1 MAEQQLKELY
11 QGYIDAAW
19 DRAVRALMRMPNK
32 EEKGDVLQFQR
43 RFDILLRLLRMR
55 PDGTGA
61 LRPAAEV
68 GPLLDSQFHFGEN
81 RCTLL
86 GMAIHYRQPE
96 SVALLLGAGAD
107 AVKAVAWTRG
117 AETAYTAT
125 DYVAQLV
132 REDITSRELL
142 FIGCLFAA
150 GRGVVVPLPMPP
162 GMKNRSVR
170 LMVTPLSYAALVGY
184 THAAL
189 YLVEVLRW
197 DPMKEYQHLNA
208 ISLALLRVEFALRD
222 EEEPVE
228 GALFLLERVYVD
240 RLGCTIPAGVLE
252 QLPRTARHL
261 RALNPPF
268 LARMLATRP

>member
-1 MAEQQLKELY
+1 MANKELLGELY
-11 QGYIDAAW
+11 QGYIDTAW
-19 DRAVRALMRMPNK
+19 DEAARALMMMDDR
-32 EEKGDVLQFQR
+32 LRFQR
-43 RFDILLRLLRMR
+43 RFDILMRLLRMR
-55 PDGTGA
+55 PDGT
-61 LRPAAEV
+61 LRPPADV
-68 GPLLDSQFHFGEN
+68 GPLLDSQFHFDAN

-117 AETAYTAT
+117 REATYTAT
-125 DYVAQLV
+125 DYVAQLI
-132 REDITSRELL
+132 REDMSSRELP

-162 GMKNRSVR
+162 SVKNRSVR
-170 LMVTPLSYAALVGY
+170 QFVTPLSYAALAGY
-184 THAAL
+184 PHAAR

-197 DPMKEYQHLNA
+197 NPMKEFQHLNA

-222 EEEPVE
+222 DDVE
-228 GALFLLERVYVD
+228 QRQVALLLLERLYVD
-240 RLGCTIPAGVLE
+240 RFGCTIPESVLSE
-252 QLPRTARHL
+252 QLPRTAQHL